1 MRRGMGKTGW
11 CCAVL
16 AALSLFGSYPRAE
29 AAKPEADR
37 LCERAAKAEK
47 DAGDFER
54 KSEERQKFLK
64 GKGGAGS
71 AAAPPAGGTAASA
84 QSIRAQAAQA
94 RQMLPQIRQGIA
106 AAEQDKGSVPGLSR
120 YFSQMESV
128 IGSTLQAVDA
138 CLASPER
145 CNPPQVSCPAPPNI
159 AVYSKQNAST
169 ALIRNVQDSYR
180 QSANMAQQ
188 ACLNLKAAVS
198 RDIERLRKDGRGD
211 GAPEAAGSAGAQRFG
226 ETDLYLARAGNL
238 KREAAQLRLDADRT
252 SGVGSYCNVRPH
264 AAAGAQDA
272 GALVKAVKA
281 AGTRA
286 EKDDAGFPENAKVAD
301 LKADWGA
308 KWSKG
313 ATLGSP
319 VGPLPEAAPGGGDVT
334 VSDRIKEY
342 LSEKSPWWWN
352 KWYKM
357 KAAYRDADEAVG
369 LTEFIQSRPVEL
381 AKDAANEYIEWRIG
395 KHGKS
400 VTTGLKIQGAVKST
414 GDEVG
419 EILVAAPQ
427 VIVHGGGAEARKLY
441 DRADRVPLKLSNDLF
456 DDVTGKF
463 PMSPRE
469 TGVRDGG
476 RQ

>member
-1 MRRGMGKTGW
+1 MRRGMGKAWW
-11 CCAVL
+11 CCALL
-16 AALSLFGSYPRAE
+16 AALSFLGSCPRAD

-37 LCERAAKAEK
+37 LCGRAAKAER

-54 KSEERQKFLK
+54 KSEARQKFLK
-64 GKGGAGS
+64 GKGGIGTA
-71 AAAPPAGGTAASA
+71 AAAPAPAGGTAAAA

-106 AAEQDKGSVPGLSR
+106 AAERDQGSVPGLSR

-169 ALIRNVQDSYR
+169 ALIRKVQDSYR

-198 RDIERLRKDGRGD
+198 RDIERLKKDGRGG

-238 KREAAQLRLDADRT
+238 KREAAQLRLDADRA
-252 SGVGSYCNVRPH
+252 SGVRGYCTVRPH
-264 AAAGAQDA
+264 AAAGARDA
-272 GALVKAVKA
+272 GTLVKAVKA

-286 EKDDAGFPENAKVAD
+286 GKDEAGFPENGKVAD
-301 LKADWGA
+301 LKADWDA

-313 ATLGSP
+313 TTLGSP
-319 VGPLPEAAPGGGDVT
+319 VGPLPESVPGDVT
-334 VSDRIKEY
+334 VSDRFKEY

-381 AKDAANEYIEWRIG
+381 AKDAATEFIEWRLG

-414 GDEVG
+414 GEEVG

-427 VIVHGGGAEARKLY
+427 VIAHGGRADARKLY
-441 DRADRVPLKLSNDLF
+441 DRADRVPLKLANDLF
-456 DDVTGKF
+456 DEGTGKV

-469 TGVRDGG
+469 TPVRDGG

>member
-1 MRRGMGKTGW
+1 MCDGTGRVAGW
-11 CCAVL
+11 CCAIL
-16 AALSLFGSYPRAE
+16 AAFVLFGSCPAAE
-29 AAKPEADR
+29 AAKVEADR
-37 LCERAAKAEK
+37 LCEKAAKAEK

-54 KSEERQKFLK
+54 KSEERRRFLK
-64 GKGGAGS
+64 GKGGIGS
-71 AAAPPAGGTAASA
+71 AAAPAGGTAAST
-84 QSIRAQAAQA
+84 QSIRAQVAQA

-106 AAEQDKGSVPGLSR
+106 AAEQDMGSVPGLSR

-128 IGSTLQAVDA
+128 IGSALQAVDA

-145 CNPPQVSCPAPPNI
+145 CNPPRISCPAPPNI

-198 RDIERLRKDGRGD
+198 RDIECLKKDGRGG
-211 GAPEAAGSAGAQRFG
+211 GAQEAAGSAGAQRFG
-226 ETDLYLARAGNL
+226 DTDLYLARAGNL
-238 KREAAQLRLDADRT
+238 KREAAQFRLDADRA
-252 SGVGSYCNVRPH
+252 SGVRSYCNVRPH

-272 GALVKAVKA
+272 GTLVKAVKA

-286 EKDDAGFPENAKVAD
+286 GKADAGLPVDGKVAD
-301 LKADWGA
+301 LKADWDA
-308 KWSKG
+308 KWDKG
-313 ATLGSP
+313 KALRPSD
-319 VGPLPEAAPGGGDVT
+319 VPLPERGGDMT
-334 VSDRIKEY
+334 VSDRIREY
-342 LSEKSPWWWN
+342 VDEKSPWWWN

-369 LTEFIQSRPVEL
+369 LTEFIKSRPVEL
-381 AKDAANEYIEWRIG
+381 AKDAATEFIEWRLG

-414 GDEVG
+414 GEEVG

-427 VIVHGGGAEARKLY
+427 VIAHGSGADARKLY

-456 DDVTGKF
+456 DKFTGQV
-463 PMSPRE
+463 PMPGNSSGSRE
-469 TGVRDGG
+469 GG
-476 RQ
+476 GQ

>member
-1 MRRGMGKTGW
+1 
-11 CCAVL
+11 
-16 AALSLFGSYPRAE
+16 
-29 AAKPEADR
+29 
-37 LCERAAKAEK
+37 
-47 DAGDFER
+47 
-54 KSEERQKFLK
+54 
-64 GKGGAGS
+64 
-71 AAAPPAGGTAASA
+71 AGGTAASA

-106 AAEQDKGSVPGLSR
+106 AAEQDRGSVPGLSR

-128 IGSTLQAVDA
+128 IGSALQAVDA

-145 CNPPQVSCPAPPNI
+145 CNPPQFSCPAPPNI
-159 AVYSKQNAST
+159 AVYGKQNAST
-169 ALIRNVQDSYR
+169 ALIRNVQESYR

-188 ACLNLKAAVS
+188 ACLNLKMAVS
-198 RDIERLRKDGRGD
+198 RDIERLKKEGRGG
-211 GAPEAAGSAGAQRFG
+211 GAQEAAGSAGAQRFG

-238 KREAAQLRLDADRT
+238 KREAAQLRLDADRA
-252 SGVGSYCNVRPH
+252 SGVGSYCNVRPN
-264 AAAGAQDA
+264 AAAGSRDT
-272 GALVKAVKA
+272 GTLIKAVKA
-281 AGTRA
+281 AGARA
-286 EKDDAGFPENAKVAD
+286 GKDDAGIPIDGKVAD

-313 ATLGSP
+313 TMLGSP
-319 VGPLPEAAPGGGDVT
+319 VGPLPESAPGGVT
-334 VSDRIKEY
+334 VSDRFKEY

-352 KWYKM
+352 KWYKV

-369 LTEFIQSRPVEL
+369 LTEFIKSRPVEL
-381 AKDAANEYIEWRIG
+381 AKDAATEFLEWRFG

-419 EILVAAPQ
+419 EIIVAAPQ
-427 VIVHGGGAEARKLY
+427 VIVHGGGADARKLY

-463 PMSPRE
+463 PMSPQE